1 MKNGLFI
8 FHRDFRII
16 DNKGLINASKSCDKL
31 YTCFV
36 FTPEQ
41 VSRNSYKSINSI
53 QFMIESL
60 NDLQEEIASNN
71 GELIIIYENT
81 LSALSAL
88 IDILNI
94 NGLFF
99 NEDYTPYAK
108 ARTDD
113 VIKLC
118 DKKNI
123 ICETSQDYYINKPG
137 SVLNA
142 KGDMYVR
149 FTPFYES
156 YFFEHSFESPNIYK
170 VKNLSKTTKKIEN
183 RLILTNA
190 MSKFVGVIN
199 DNIAVNGGRTNGLHI
214 LQEALCNLKDYKDTI
229 DTMSEK
235 TTMLSAYIKYG
246 CLSIREVITKIRI
259 KYSVHHDLIR
269 QLIWRDFYMHLL
281 SEKPESLDG
290 LSNSRMRKIRWSSN
304 KGHLEKWKGGKTGF
318 PLVDAGMRQMNE
330 TGYMHNRVRMI
341 VATFLSKILYL
352 DWRDGEKYFAQK
364 LVDYDVASNM
374 GNWQAVVGGG
384 LYSMT
389 WYHILSPWTQSKN
402 NDSDLKYIRKW
413 VPELEDV
420 PDKHIHKWYKYY
432 KRNMDIDYPKPCIDF
447 DKKRDEYMIKMKDIL
462 SQ

>member
-1 MKNGLFI
+1 MIKNGLFI

-41 VSRNSYKSINSI
+41 VSRNSYKSKNSI

-81 LSALSAL
+81 LSALSKL
-88 IDILNI
+88 IETLNI

-108 ARTDD
+108 ARTEE
-113 VIKLC
+113 VKQLC

-137 SVLNA
+137 SVLNG
-142 KGDMYVR
+142 KGVMYVR

-156 YFFEHSFESPNIYK
+156 YFFDHSFESPNIYN

-183 RLILTNA
+183 RLILMEA
-190 MSKFVGVIN
+190 MNNFVGKTN
-199 DNIAVNGGRTNGLHI
+199 DNIAVNGGRTNGLLI
-214 LQEALCNLKDYKDTI
+214 FQTALRNLNDYKDTR

-246 CLSIREVITKIRI
+246 CLSIREIVTKIRI
-259 KYSVHHDLIR
+259 TYSIHHELIR

-281 SEKPESLDG
+281 SENPESLEG
-290 LSNSRMRKIRWSSN
+290 LTNSRMRKIRWSSN
-304 KGHLEKWKGGKTGF
+304 KDRLEKWKTGKTGF
-318 PLVDAGMRQMNE
+318 PIVDAGMRQMNE

-364 LVDYDVASNM
+364 LVDYDVASNT

-384 LYSMT
+384 LYAMP
-389 WYHILSPWTQSKN
+389 WFHILSPWTQSKK
-402 NDSDLKYIRKW
+402 NDNDLEYIRKW

-432 KRNMDIDYPKPCIDF
+432 KQNTDIDYLKPCVDF
-447 DKKRDEYMIKMKDIL
+447 DKRQDEYIIKMKDIL
-462 SQ
+462 S